1 MRRGNHRLSERHLRR
16 LSMLPLQQQRDA
28 RHIARLSA
36 IASIRRSNRVTA
48 FAIATEPAAQILTTA
63 QDLSGAFFRK
73 RAFSL
78 LDRAHDRYGHR
89 VSPCTAMTVSNTV
102 RSYSSTASA
111 IWGSLL
117 TKMVFT
123 MRRRAKESPTHHSK
137 ATGETVSSVL
147 ESSFLRALCPT

>member
-48 FAIATEPAAQILTTA
+48 FAIDMARAALTPMIA
-63 QDLSGAFFRK
+63 RVSCGAFFRK
-73 RAFSL
+73 PASFL

-89 VSPCTAMTVSNTV
+89 VSPCTAMTVSNTA

-111 IWGSLL
+111 IWGSSL
-117 TKMVFT
+117 TRMVST
-123 MRRRAKESPTHHSK
+123 TPRQAKASPIRHSK
-137 ATGETVSSVL
+137 ATGEIASWDL